1 MFSFTFPKIITMSII
16 ICLYAAT
23 ESVSRSV
30 GQGTRVAGLSRYR
43 ADASRTIPTKPVGV
57 PKPAYHNPHN
67 TSSTGAP
74 RAASVPRNRNRNR
87 TTPRNVPLRK
97 YMSKVRP
104 RTGKTLA
111 RSRVPTPTKQRRQ
124 NEQPTPEPT
133 GDASTS
139 TTVYVSGSNAFALLL
154 PQTSGE
160 MVSDAEQDGVA
171 YCTDESGCGNPFPTG
186 FITGAAYS
194 AAGDGT
200 YVQITGCMDSSK
212 FPFADNDD
220 GGQFDV
226 RYPNGA
232 QCTFGGYGASFIEQ
246 VEPSANRFCLRCCKS
261 ADDQQNCNS
270 HQDRA
275 GCPMAVPGT
284 YAFGGVD
291 CS

>member
-104 RTGKTLA
+104 RTGKILA

-154 PQTSGE
+154 PQTSGGAYPVYF
-160 MVSDAEQDGVA
+160 VSAFCNSFFFCRDGVRCRA
-171 YCTDESGCGNPFPTG
+171 
-186 FITGAAYS
+186 
-194 AAGDGT
+194 
-200 YVQITGCMDSSK
+200 
-212 FPFADNDD
+212 
-220 GGQFDV
+220 
-226 RYPNGA
+226 R
-232 QCTFGGYGASFIEQ
+232 
-246 VEPSANRFCLRCCKS
+246 RCCVLHRRKWVRQPIPNRLHHRCRVLGS
-261 ADDQQNCNS
+261 GGWNV
-270 HQDRA
+270 RA
-275 GCPMAVPGT
+275 SRLANQIPG
-284 YAFGGVD
+284 ARVGSSGD
-291 CS
+291 